1 MLSAFYEACV
11 SKELVV
17 TAELPLLPDAT
28 ASTVIADAKSLST
41 HVDGLLLTDNQYGQ
55 VHMSPMAAAGFLI
68 GAGLDPI
75 VQLSCRNRNR
85 IALISEILG
94 FRAMGVSS
102 LMLIQGTK
110 VPKNYQ
116 PRPAAVMDM
125 QPREL
130 IATAKLINEDDGLGR
145 HEFLIAASGTI
156 HDRKAA
162 PQQEELL
169 AKANAGARLII
180 TQICFDIELLK
191 RYISDLVSRK
201 LTHRLQIFIS
211 LAAPPSA
218 AKASFLR
225 DNRRR
230 ALVPDA
236 IIRRLEQSVDAE
248 AEGVAIASELIQQYA
263 EIPGVTGINLVP
275 VDSLETAKSA
285 IELSGVLG
293 R

>member
-1 MLSAFYEACV
+1 LLSAFYEACV

>member
-1 MLSAFYEACV
+1 M
-11 SKELVV
+11 

>member
-1 MLSAFYEACV
+1 LSNFYQACV
-11 SKELVV
+11 SKELVL
-17 TAELPLLPDAT
+17 TAELPLKPDAS
-28 ASTVIADAKSLST
+28 ASTVITDAKSLLT
-41 HVDGLLLTDNQYGQ
+41 HVDGILLTDNQYGQ
-55 VHMSPMAAAGFLI
+55 VHMSTMAAAGFLI
-68 GAGLDPI
+68 DAGLDPI

-85 IALISEILG
+85 IALLG
-94 FRAMGVSS
+94 DLLGLRAMGVNS
-102 LMLIQGTK
+102 LMLVQGTK
-110 VPKNYQ
+110 VPKNFQ
-116 PRPAAVMDM
+116 PRPAAVIDM
-125 QPREL
+125 KPREL
-130 IATAKLINEDDGLGR
+130 IATAKLINEDEGLGR
-145 HEFLIAASGTI
+145 HEFLIVASGTI
-156 HDRKAA
+156 HDRKAV

-191 RYISDLVSRK
+191 RYIGDLVRRK
-201 LTHRLQIFIS
+201 LTHRLQIFVS
-211 LAAPPSA
+211 LATPPSA
-218 AKASFLR
+218 AKAAFLR

-293 R
+293 N

>member
-1 MLSAFYEACV
+1 MSAFYEACV